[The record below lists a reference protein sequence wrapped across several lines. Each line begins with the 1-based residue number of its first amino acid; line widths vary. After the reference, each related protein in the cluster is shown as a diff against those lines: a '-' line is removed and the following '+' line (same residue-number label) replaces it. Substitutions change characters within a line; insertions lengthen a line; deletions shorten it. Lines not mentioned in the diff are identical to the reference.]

1 MRIVCFN
8 IRYFDVYLIGNNVLR
23 FQSDILSN
31 EYMDVWNECSAISF
45 VLDVFSLSL
54 LSDVLTR
61 GYHTILIIFMDVY
74 GVSDTHFMIFILWFE
89 SDAIRV
95 FVCSHSSRI

>member
-8 IRYFDVYLIGNNVLR
+8 IRYFDVYLFGNNVLR

-45 VLDVFSLSL
+45 VLDVFSLSPFVRCIDSWTATFSTL
-54 LSDVLTR
+54 LYSTLHHGRAMEETLNAIIQAPITTVL
-61 GYHTILIIFMDVY
+61 
-74 GVSDTHFMIFILWFE
+74 VSNDQ
-89 SDAIRV
+89 
-95 FVCSHSSRI
+95 